1 MVSDAAASLR
11 STVAHMQPS
20 PSPPTPTPLQP
31 ARSMLLISG
40 GGLHEIESLIPALG
54 SLPRPA
60 VYEVPLSHA
69 SAAASPSKLEGRTA
83 TSGTAPTC
91 EPARRSDAD
100 VMPALGSLTPPAV
113 YEVPL
118 SHASSVAPASW
129 TAPTLRSDGEGSA
142 TSGQRTEDAREDD
155 ADAPLGWPLEMIEEL
170 MLSGGH
176 GMGIL

>member
-40 GGLHEIESLIPALG
+40 GGLHEIESLMPALG
-54 SLPRPA
+54 SLPR
-60 VYEVPLSHA
+60 
-69 SAAASPSKLEGRTA
+69 
-83 TSGTAPTC
+83 
-91 EPARRSDAD
+91 
-100 VMPALGSLTPPAV
+100 PAV